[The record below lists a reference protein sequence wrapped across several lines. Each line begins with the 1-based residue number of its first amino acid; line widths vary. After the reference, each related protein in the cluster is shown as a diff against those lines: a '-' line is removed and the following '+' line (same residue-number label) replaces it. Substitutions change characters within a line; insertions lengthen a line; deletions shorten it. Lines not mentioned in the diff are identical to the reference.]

1 VTAKVESGKVGQG
14 PTKLVVKKDGP
25 KAMSVLKGAISR
37 TNIVADE
44 DFIPEDTPQTKK
56 IVKVVKNVNPLKNG
70 GLPTVQKLQTL
81 GGALPT
87 VKKQEP
93 GNSFM

>member
-1 VTAKVESGKVGQG
+1 
-14 PTKLVVKKDGP
+14 
-25 KAMSVLKGAISR
+25 
-37 TNIVADE
+37 VAEE

-56 IVKVVKNVNPLKNG
+56 IVKVVKNVNPLKHG